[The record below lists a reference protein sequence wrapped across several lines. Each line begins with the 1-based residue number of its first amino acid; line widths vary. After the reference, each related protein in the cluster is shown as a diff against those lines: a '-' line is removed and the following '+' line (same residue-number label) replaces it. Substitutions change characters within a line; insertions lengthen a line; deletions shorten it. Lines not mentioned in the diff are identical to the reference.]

1 MDTIRKIKMILTLTC
16 DESSRLASDDLE
28 RPLGLAERIALQ
40 MHVLICKSCRRFRR
54 QIHLLHKLLRD
65 SKREAALMGPL
76 DLALTPAER
85 GRILAAVHQARRENS

>member
-28 RPLGLAERIALQ
+28 RPLGLAERIALR

-54 QIHLLHKLLRD
+54 QIHLLRKLMRD
-65 SKREAALMGPL
+65 AGGDPAAMGPP
-76 DLALTPAER
+76 DLALTPDER
-85 GRILAAVHQARRENS
+85 GRIHAAAHQARRENS